1 MVFLGGA
8 SGALAGA
15 LGAWISSL
23 ERRLPTGPII
33 VLCATA
39 LLTASL
45 LVAPRRGLLWA
56 AWRRVQNRRRV
67 RVENL
72 LKDLWRLGEMDGGRF
87 AAPRAVSD
95 VLAVRAAP
103 ARAVEDARAD
113 GLVRVNGPLVELT
126 PAGLGRAGRVV
137 RNHRIWE
144 LYLSRRLDLRD
155 DHLHRDAEDMEHAL
169 DDEVL
174 EQIDAALG
182 RPATDPHG
190 RPIPRGIPS

>member
-1 MVFLGGA
+1 
-8 SGALAGA
+8 
-15 LGAWISSL
+15 
-23 ERRLPTGPII
+23 
-33 VLCATA
+33 
-39 LLTASL
+39 
-45 LVAPRRGLLWA
+45 
-56 AWRRVQNRRRV
+56 V

-103 ARAVEDARAD
+103 RTAVEDARAD
-113 GLVRVNGPLVELT
+113 GLVRVDGPLVELT
-126 PAGLGRAGRVV
+126 PAGLARAGRVV

-174 EQIDAALG
+174 EQIDLALG
-182 RPATDPHG
+182 RPAVDPHG
-190 RPIPRGIPS
+190 RPIPRGTPS